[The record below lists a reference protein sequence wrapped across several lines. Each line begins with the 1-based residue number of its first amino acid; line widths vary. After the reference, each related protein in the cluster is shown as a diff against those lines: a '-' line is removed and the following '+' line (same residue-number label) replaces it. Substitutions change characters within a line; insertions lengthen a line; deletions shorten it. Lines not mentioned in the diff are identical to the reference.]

1 MVRKTL
7 LSACMVATLTWG
19 LPATASAQN
28 DSPYKDTYF
37 TFSQAVS
44 LPNMNLPAGKYLFRA
59 ADRDRMIVQVYTG
72 DRAKM
77 LGTVMSVQAVRSS
90 APEKAEIR
98 LIESSAA
105 SPVAIGSWWYPGQR
119 QGWEF
124 IYPRA
129 QAMTLAK
136 NAKQPILTTAKNTS
150 PEETKSSDLV
160 RLSPSGEETPYSPNS
175 SEPARVSGA
184 AQVGEVAAADQ
195 NANRVAAAMTQDRP
209 ATQSARAETTRQNL
223 PQTASST
230 PLVALVGVLALALA
244 FGLRLWHRPVA

>member
-1 MVRKTL
+1 
-7 LSACMVATLTWG
+7 MVATLTWG

-37 TFSQAVS
+37 TFSQPVS

-59 ADRDRMIVQVYTG
+59 ADRDRMTVQVYTG
-72 DRAKM
+72 DRAKL
-77 LGTVMSVQAVRSS
+77 LGTVMSVQALRSN
-90 APEKAEIR
+90 APEKAEVR

-129 QAMTLAK
+129 QATTLAK
-136 NAKQPILTTAKNTS
+136 NAKQPILTTAKTAS
-150 PEETKSSDLV
+150 PEDAKSSDLV
-160 RLSPSGEETPYSPNS
+160 RLSPSGEEVPYSANA

-209 ATQSARAETTRQNL
+209 ATQPATQSARAETTRQRL
-223 PQTASST
+223 PQTASLT

-244 FGLRLWHRPVA
+244 FGLRLWHRRVA

>member
-1 MVRKTL
+1 
-7 LSACMVATLTWG
+7 MVATLTWG

-37 TFSQAVS
+37 TFSQPVS

-59 ADRDRMIVQVYTG
+59 ADRDRMTVQVYTG
-72 DRAKM
+72 DRAKL

-124 IYPRA
+124 VYPRA

-136 NAKQPILTTAKNTS
+136 NAKQPILTTAKNAS
-150 PEETKSSDLV
+150 PGETKSSDLV
-160 RLSPSGEETPYSPNS
+160 RLSPSGEETPYSANS
-175 SEPARVSGA
+175 SPVAGT

-209 ATQSARAETTRQNL
+209 ATQPQAVSQNARAETTRQTL
-223 PQTASST
+223 PHTASST
-230 PLVALVGVLALALA
+230 PLVALVGILALALA
-244 FGLRLWHRPVA
+244 FGLRFWHRPVA